1 MNNQPLRR
9 SFWHD
14 GPSWYT
20 HNHTIMKFLTI
31 TSNKTCCKERK
42 QKRSMVW
49 SVFFISFLAPNL
61 VPWPKCCLDFFLSKS
76 HSVHLLFAASVLVF
90 LALLNLSRL
99 IHNYRMCFLTILLPD
114 PLFLTS
120 FPPKYLAI
128 HLYLPVC
135 FGLFIFLLTC
145 DLVYLSW
152 QEVCLPLW
160 RSWQGKLAARDNT
173 EYWSFFCISFQE
185 TGARFL
191 LGKKS
196 WW

>member
-1 MNNQPLRR
+1 MNSQPLRR

-31 TSNKTCCKERK
+31 TSNKTCSKERK

-61 VPWPKCCLDFFLSKS
+61 VPWPKCCLDIFLSKS
-76 HSVHLLFAASVLVF
+76 HSVHLLLAASVLVF
-90 LALLNLSRL
+90 LALLNLSKL

-120 FPPKYLAI
+120 FSPTYLTI
-128 HLYLPVC
+128 LPLLIC
-135 FGLFIFLLTC
+135 LFWFIYFPFDLRPGLSFLAEGLFAIMMLMT
-145 DLVYLSW
+145 
-152 QEVCLPLW
+152 
-160 RSWQGKLAARDNT
+160 GK
-173 EYWSFFCISFQE
+173 
-185 TGARFL
+185 TGC
-191 LGKKS
+191 
-196 WW
+196 